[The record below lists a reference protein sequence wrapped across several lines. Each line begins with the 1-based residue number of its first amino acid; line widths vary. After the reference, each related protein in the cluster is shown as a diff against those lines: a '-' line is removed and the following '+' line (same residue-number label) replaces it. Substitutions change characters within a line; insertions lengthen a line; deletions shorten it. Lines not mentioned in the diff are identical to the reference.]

1 MCRGFNFEECAEV
14 AFSINVKFCGMVS
27 TMLYSID
34 DNLNHFEGSKFQC
47 KQAKM
52 QKMKVGSEGLH
63 FWSYWMAS
71 FTGLPILTIYVAK
84 FSDS

>member
-52 QKMKVGSEGLH
+52 QKIVGWLRR
-63 FWSYWMAS
+63 
-71 FTGLPILTIYVAK
+71 LTFLVIMDGMLYRITYPD
-84 FSDS
+84 FLCS